1 MENPYKIL
9 NIPINSSIEDVK
21 KAYKLIA
28 LKSHPDK
35 LNNFTAEEKNIKI
48 KEFMNATNAYN
59 KILNKNIGDDD
70 YININPDDW
79 VETFDEIMNSQLFK
93 EMVNFFMKYK
103 SKITK
108 HQIKVDIKYSDYY
121 STSKKKLRLLLK
133 KIEEPVYINLDC
145 SKYPFH
151 TINYFDDNDNEHEIL
166 INMVFTKN
174 NNTGYYHCHQNNINK
189 NKCVFN
195 DNEDDNENDNENDN
209 DNENE
214 NENKNCD
221 NDNNCHDCS
230 KYDDNDK
237 INLIYNLNINT
248 THYIIGDTIDFPFL
262 NKEII
267 NIKIKPFEKRFIKKG
282 YGINKGDFIIN
293 FIYNPIKKEDF
304 NKLFDADKNEM
315 VRILKILKNDI
326 KI

>member
-35 LNNFTAEEKNIKI
+35 LNNFSAEEKNIKI

-59 KILNKNIGDDD
+59 KILNKNVGDDD

-103 SKITK
+103 SKVTK

-121 STSKKKLRLLLK
+121 STAKKKLRLLLK

-151 TINYFDDNDNEHEIL
+151 TINYFDNNDNEHEIL
-166 INMVFTKN
+166 INMVFSKN
-174 NNTGYYHCHQNNINK
+174 DNNKGYYHYHQNNINK
-189 NKCVFN
+189 NKCIFNKNNEKLNNNFN
-195 DNEDDNENDNENDN
+195 DDNDN
-209 DNENE
+209 DNHND
-214 NENKNCD
+214 NND
-221 NDNNCHDCS
+221 NDNNDDYNDCS
-230 KYDDNDK
+230 NCDNNDK

-248 THYIIGDTIDFPFL
+248 SDYIIGNTIDFSFL
-262 NKEII
+262 NIQLMI
-267 NIKIKPFEKRFIKKG
+267 
-282 YGINKGDFIIN
+282 
-293 FIYNPIKKEDF
+293 
-304 NKLFDADKNEM
+304 
-315 VRILKILKNDI
+315 V
-326 KI
+326 